1 MRYGRQIVAGALILA
16 MMAGMTGCAKKE
28 DSILS
33 DNVEEEVV
41 QEETEKAKAA
51 PSADRSEPQKEET
64 VYVKANADGTVKDIV
79 VSDILRNAEK
89 TETIHDR
96 SDLSRIKN
104 VKGKEVYQKNDDGT
118 LIWQADGKDIYYQGE
133 TKKALPV
140 ELKITYYL
148 DGEEIKPE
156 KLAGKS
162 GEVKIRFDYINHETQ
177 TVTVQ
182 GEERTISTPFV
193 AVTGLFLDEEKFTN
207 VEMENG
213 RVISDGSRIMAGG
226 VAMPGLSA
234 SIALSEVEDLE
245 DLDVPEYLELRAYT
259 TDFELP
265 LTMTAITSDFAE
277 EIDLDNLDDYEDLK
291 SDMQELQ
298 DASVELRDGT
308 EELVDGVVEL
318 KDGSIELYD
327 GSVELDDGA
336 TELDDGA
343 KELHDGAV
351 ELDDGAYDLRDGALE
366 LKNALKT
373 YNAGLETLTAAMAN
387 ADGNGHDITVVAA
400 QLSAGVNQVVD
411 SVLASSLAM
420 VNEQLAAL
428 QQFGIGPFTSVD
440 EFLAFDL
447 SSVAGNLIGQFGGGS
462 VSGDSLSGGNMQ
474 QEAQM
479 QQMAAMLQEA
489 DQKIKAAQAQ
499 LTETRT
505 QLITLREGM
514 AGLSAGINQIYG
526 GVTTQLKPG
535 AQKILDGARE
545 LYDGTKDLK
554 DGTEELLDGT
564 VELKDGTTELK
575 DGTIE
580 LLDGTIELKDG
591 VEELYDGSIELR
603 DGVIEFDEDGIQKL
617 YDMVCVDLQ
626 KVIDRARAVVDA
638 GEAYQT
644 FTQLAPGTKGSV
656 KFLIETDA
664 IETE

>member
-1 MRYGRQIVAGALILA
+1 MKYQRQIIAGAIVLA
-16 MMAGMTGCAKKE
+16 LLVGMAGCAKKE
-28 DSILS
+28 EQTLQDH
-33 DNVEEEVV
+33 VEEEIV
-41 QEETEKAKAA
+41 EEKTEEKAI
-51 PSADRSEPQKEET
+51 PLSNENEPKKEET
-64 VYVKANADGTVKDIV
+64 VYVKSNADGTVKDIV
-79 VSDILRNAEK
+79 VSDILRNVEK
-89 TETIHDR
+89 SETLHDR
-96 SDLSRIKN
+96 SDLSGIKN
-104 VKGKEVYQKNDDGT
+104 VKGKETFQKNGDGT
-118 LIWQADGKDIYYQGE
+118 LTWQADGNDIYYQGE
-133 TKKALPV
+133 SKKALPV

-148 DGEEIKPE
+148 DGEKILPE
-156 KLAGKS
+156 QLAGKS

-177 TVTVQ
+177 TVTIG

-226 VAMPGLSA
+226 VAMPGLSD
-234 SIALSEVEDLE
+234 SIALSEVEDLD

-265 LTMTAITSDFAE
+265 LTMTAVTSDFAE
-277 EIDLDNLDDYEDLK
+277 EIDLDDLDDYEDLK
-291 SDMQELQ
+291 SDMQELK
-298 DASVELRDGT
+298 DAS
-308 EELVDGVVEL
+308 EELVDGTHELVDGVIEL

-327 GSVELDDGA
+327 GAV
-336 TELDDGA
+336 ELDDGA

-373 YNAGLETLTAAMAN
+373 YNAGLQTLTASMAN

-411 SVLASSLAM
+411 SVLASSLSM

-428 QQFGIGPFTSVD
+428 QPYGIGPFESVD
-440 EFLAFDL
+440 AFLAFDL
-447 SSVAGNLIGQFGGGS
+447 SSVSGNLIGQMGGGS
-462 VSGDSLSGGNMQ
+462 VSGDSLSGGNLEQ
-474 QEAQM
+474 AAQM

-499 LTETRT
+499 LSETRT

-514 AGLSAGINQIYG
+514 AGLSAGLTQIYG
-526 GVTTQLKPG
+526 GVITQLQPG

-564 VELKDGTTELK
+564 VELKDGTV
-575 DGTIE
+575 E
-580 LLDGTIELKDG
+580 LLDGTVELKDG

-603 DGVIEFDEDGIQKL
+603 DGAEEFDEDGIQKL
-617 YDMVCVDLQ
+617 YDLVCGDLQ

-656 KFLIETDA
+656 KFLIET
-664 IETE
+664 ETIKKE

>member
-1 MRYGRQIVAGALILA
+1 MKYRRQIIAGAVILA
-16 MMAGMTGCAKKE
+16 LMAGMAGCAKKE
-28 DSILS
+28 EQTLQDH
-33 DNVEEEVV
+33 VKEEMAE
-41 QEETEKAKAA
+41 EKAEEKAV
-51 PSADRSEPQKEET
+51 PLSKENEPKKEET
-64 VYVKANADGTVKDIV
+64 VYVKSNADGTVKDIV
-79 VSDILRNAEK
+79 VSDILRNVEKAE
-89 TETIHDR
+89 TLHDR
-96 SDLSRIKN
+96 SDLSGIKN
-104 VKGKEVYQKNDDGT
+104 VKGKETFQKNGDGT
-118 LIWQADGKDIYYQGE
+118 LIWQAGGNDIYYQGE
-133 TKKALPV
+133 TKKTLPV

-148 DGEEIKPE
+148 DGEKIEPQQ
-156 KLAGKS
+156 LAGKS

-177 TVTVQ
+177 TVTVG

-226 VAMPGLSA
+226 VAMPGLSD
-234 SIALSEVEDLE
+234 SIAMSEVEDLD

-265 LTMTAITSDFAE
+265 LTMTAVTSDFAE
-277 EIDLDNLDDYEDLK
+277 EIDLDDLDDYEDLK
-291 SDMQELQ
+291 SDMQELK
-298 DASVELRDGT
+298 DASVELVDGT
-308 EELVDGVVEL
+308 HELVDGVIEL

-327 GSVELDDGA
+327 GAV
-336 TELDDGA
+336 ELDDGA

-373 YNAGLETLTAAMAN
+373 YNAGLQTLTASMAN

-411 SVLASSLAM
+411 SVLASSLSM

-428 QQFGIGPFTSVD
+428 QPYGIGPFESVD
-440 EFLAFDL
+440 AFLAFDL
-447 SSVAGNLIGQFGGGS
+447 SSVSGNLIGQMGGGGS
-462 VSGDSLSGGNMQ
+462 VSGDSLSGGNLEQ
-474 QEAQM
+474 AAQM

-505 QLITLREGM
+505 QLMTLKEGM
-514 AGLSAGINQIYG
+514 AGLSAGLTQIYG
-526 GVTTQLKPG
+526 GVTTQLQPG

-564 VELKDGTTELK
+564 VELKDGTV
-575 DGTIE
+575 E
-580 LLDGTIELKDG
+580 LLDGTVELKDG
-591 VEELYDGSIELR
+591 VDELYDGSIELR
-603 DGVIEFDEDGIQKL
+603 DGAEEFDEDGIQKL
-617 YDMVCVDLQ
+617 YDLVCGDLQ

-656 KFLIETDA
+656 KFLIETEA
-664 IETE
+664 IEKE